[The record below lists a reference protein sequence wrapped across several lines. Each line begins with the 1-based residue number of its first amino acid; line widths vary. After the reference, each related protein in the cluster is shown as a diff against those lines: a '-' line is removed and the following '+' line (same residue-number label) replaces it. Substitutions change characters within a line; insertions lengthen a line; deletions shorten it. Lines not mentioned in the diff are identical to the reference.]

1 MSRMSTLASRL
12 ARRARA
18 AACMVRGTAAAV
30 LACASLC
37 ALACG
42 SASEQARFATV
53 ERGVL
58 VVDVDVSGTL
68 RAVDSLPIGPPAI
81 PGVWSYK
88 IAMMAPEGEPVA
100 QGQPILAFDTSELE
114 RRLESKQSERDS
126 AAEQL
131 EMKQSAAKVAEQDAR
146 LALAEAEAARHKA
159 ELKAEAPPD
168 LTAVVEL
175 EKARLDL
182 ELATAKVAY
191 LRRKGESRR
200 RSEQAELERW
210 RSQRDR
216 AEGRVTEMTAAVAQ
230 LSVTA
235 PRAGTVIYETSWQGE
250 KKKVG
255 DAAWRG
261 EQVLQVASLARMEAQ
276 GEVDEVDASRVA
288 VGQPVSLRLDA
299 QADVELRGSIREIS
313 RTVQRQSPDN
323 PLKVVRLEIALEARE
338 GAHLRPGMRFRGNV
352 EMARVEDVLLVPL
365 EAIVATPE
373 GPVAHR
379 RTAGGGIEPVRV
391 TLGRRNAE
399 QVEVTDGLAEGDELE
414 AAPHAPGTEAGR

>member
-1 MSRMSTLASRL
+1 MT
-12 ARRARA
+12 RRARA
-18 AACMVRGTAAAV
+18 LGVALAGLAGLVAAACSPAAGDERWVVAERGT
-30 LACASLC
+30 
-37 ALACG
+37 
-42 SASEQARFATV
+42 
-53 ERGVL
+53 L

-68 RAVDSLPIGPPAI
+68 RAVDSLPIGPPPI

-88 IAMMAPEGEPVA
+88 IAMMAPEGEEIA
-100 QGQPILAFDTSELE
+100 EGQPILGFDTSELD
-114 RRLESKQSERDS
+114 RRLEGKQSERDT

-131 EMKQSAAKVAEQDAR
+131 ALKRSTARVAEQDAR
-146 LALAEAEAARHKA
+146 LALAEAEAARTKA
-159 ELKAEAPPD
+159 ALKAEAPPE

-191 LRRKGESRR
+191 LRRKGQAAR
-200 RSEQAELERW
+200 RSVDAELERW

-216 AEGRVTEMTAAVAQ
+216 AEGRVAEITAAIGQ
-230 LSVTA
+230 LTVLA
-235 PRAGTVIYETSWQGE
+235 PRTGTVIYETSWQGE

-255 DAAWRG
+255 DGAWRG
-261 EQVLQVASLARMEAQ
+261 ETVLQVASLAQMEAA

-323 PLKVVRLEIALEARE
+323 PLKVVRLEIALEPRE
-338 GAHLRPGMRFRGNV
+338 GARLRPGMRFRGNV
-352 EMARVEDVLLVPL
+352 ETARVEGVLLVPL
-365 EAIVATPE
+365 EAIASTPD

-379 RTAGGGIEPVRV
+379 RTAAGTEPVPV

-399 QVEVTDGLAEGDELE
+399 QVEVVEGLAEGDELDAAPQVAKE
-414 AAPHAPGTEAGR
+414 AAP

>member
-1 MSRMSTLASRL
+1 MIRGARTAARL
-12 ARRARA
+12 AGA
-18 AACMVRGTAAAV
+18 ALVVLLGTVAPACSPGATD
-30 LACASLC
+30 
-37 ALACG
+37 
-42 SASEQARFATV
+42 ARFVTV

-68 RAVDSLPIGPPAI
+68 EAVDSVAIGPPAI

-88 IAMMAPEGEPVA
+88 IAMMAPEGEEVA
-100 QGQPILAFDTSELE
+100 QGQPMLAFDTSELD
-114 RRLESKQSERDS
+114 RRLEGKQSERDA

-131 EMKQSAAKVAEQDAR
+131 ELERSAARVAQQDAR
-146 LALAEAEAARHKA
+146 LALSEAEAAERKA
-159 ELKAEAPPD
+159 VLKAEAPPG

-182 ELATAKVAY
+182 ELATAKVAH
-191 LRRKGESRR
+191 LRRKGEAAR

-216 AEGRVTEMTAAVAQ
+216 ADGRVAEITAAIAQ
-230 LSVTA
+230 MTMPA
-235 PRAGTVIYETSWQGE
+235 PRAGTVIYETNWQGE

-261 EQVLQVASLARMEAQ
+261 ETVLRVASLAQMEAE

-323 PLKVVRLEIALEARE
+323 PLKVVRLKVALEPRE
-338 GAHLRPGMRFRGNV
+338 GARLRPGMRFRGNV
-352 EMARVEDVLLVPL
+352 ETARVEGALLVPL

-379 RTAGGGIEPVRV
+379 RTPTGSEPVRV

-399 QVEVTDGLAEGDELE
+399 QVEVTEGLAEGDEIDAAPLAAKGE
-414 AAPHAPGTEAGR
+414 AAP

>member
-1 MSRMSTLASRL
+1 M
-12 ARRARA
+12 
-18 AACMVRGTAAAV
+18 
-30 LACASLC
+30 
-37 ALACG
+37 
-42 SASEQARFATV
+42 
-53 ERGVL
+53 
-58 VVDVDVSGTL
+58 
-68 RAVDSLPIGPPAI
+68 PIGPPAI
-81 PGVWSYK
+81 PGVWTYK
-88 IAMMAPEGEPVA
+88 IAMMAPEGEEVA
-100 QGQPILAFDTSELE
+100 QGQPILMFDTTELQ
-114 RRLESKQSERDS
+114 RRLEGKQNERDS

-131 EMKQSAAKVAEQDAR
+131 EMKQSTAKVAEQDAK
-146 LALAEAEAARHKA
+146 LAIAEAEAARHKA

-168 LTAVVEL
+168 LTAVVEV
-175 EKARLDL
+175 EKAKLDL
-182 ELATAKVAY
+182 ELAVAKVAY

-200 RSEQAELERW
+200 QSERAELERW

-216 AEGRVTEMTAAVAQ
+216 AEGRVAEITAAIGQ
-230 LSVTA
+230 LTVTA

-261 EQVLQVASLARMEAQ
+261 EQVLQVASLAKMEAQ

-323 PLKVVRLEIALEARE
+323 PLKVVRLEIALEPRE
-338 GAHLRPGMRFRGNV
+338 GARLRPGMRFRGNV
-352 EMARVEDVLLVPL
+352 ETARAEDVLVVPL

-379 RTAGGGIEPVRV
+379 RTATGVEVVSV

-399 QVEVTDGLAEGDELE
+399 QVEVIDGLAEGDELE
-414 AAPHAPGTEAGR
+414 AAPHTPATEAGR

>member
-1 MSRMSTLASRL
+1 MIRV
-12 ARRARA
+12 A
-18 AACMVRGTAAAV
+18 AALLT
-30 LACASLC
+30 CASLC
-37 ALACG
+37 GLACG
-42 SASEQARFATV
+42 PAAADARFTTV

-68 RAVDSLPIGPPAI
+68 RAVDSVPISPPAI
-81 PGVWSYK
+81 PGVWTYK
-88 IAMMAPEGEPVA
+88 IAMMAPEGEPVE
-100 QGQPILAFDTSELE
+100 QGQPVLAFDTSELE
-114 RRLESKQSERDS
+114 RRLEGKQNERDS

-131 EMKQSAAKVAEQDAR
+131 EMKRSAAKVAEQDAK

-200 RSEQAELERW
+200 KSEQAELERW

-230 LSVTA
+230 LAVLA

-261 EQVLQVASLARMEAQ
+261 EQVLQVASLAQMEAQ
-276 GEVDEVDASRVA
+276 GEVDEVDASRVV

-338 GAHLRPGMRFRGNV
+338 GARLRPGMRFRGNV
-352 EMARVEDVLLVPL
+352 ETARVEDVLLVPL
-365 EAIVATPE
+365 EAIVTTPE

-391 TLGRRNAE
+391 TLGRRNTE
-399 QVEVTDGLAEGDELE
+399 HVEVTDGLAEGDELE
-414 AAPHAPGTEAGR
+414 ATPQAVAPEASR

>member
-1 MSRMSTLASRL
+1 MT
-12 ARRARA
+12 RRPA
-18 AACMVRGTAAAV
+18 AARLVGLVWASLGL
-30 LACASLC
+30 LACSSEA
-37 ALACG
+37 
-42 SASEQARFATV
+42 EQARWATV

-68 RAVDSLPIGPPAI
+68 RAVDSVPIGPPAI
-81 PGVWSYK
+81 PGVWNYK
-88 IAMMAPEGEPVA
+88 IAMMAPEGEEVA

-131 EMKQSAAKVAEQDAR
+131 ALKRSSAKVAEQDAR
-146 LALAEAEAARHKA
+146 LAEAEAEAARHKA

-230 LSVTA
+230 LAVTA

-261 EQVLQVASLARMEAQ
+261 EQVLQVASLAEMEAQ

-338 GAHLRPGMRFRGNV
+338 GARLRPGMRFRGNV
-352 EMARVEDVLLVPL
+352 ETARVEDVLLVPL
-365 EAIVATPE
+365 EAIVATLE

-414 AAPHAPGTEAGR
+414 AAPHAAGTEAAR

>member
-1 MSRMSTLASRL
+1 MLAAATRL
-12 ARRARA
+12 ARPPAGARRLVA
-18 AACMVRGTAAAV
+18 AA
-30 LACASLC
+30 L
-37 ALACG
+37 ALAALGLPACSPG
-42 SASEQARFATV
+42 AAEAQWVAV
-53 ERGVL
+53 ERGTL
-58 VVDVDVSGTL
+58 VIDVDVSGTL
-68 RAVDSLPIGPPAI
+68 KAVDSVAIGPPAI
-81 PGVWSYK
+81 PGVWTYK
-88 IAMMAPEGEPVA
+88 IAMMAPEGEEIA
-100 QGQPILAFDTSELE
+100 QGQPLLAFDTSELE

-131 EMKQSAAKVAEQDAR
+131 AMKRSAADVAGQDAR
-146 LALAEAEAARHKA
+146 LAQAEAEAARRKA

-168 LTAVVEL
+168 LTAVIEL

-182 ELATAKVAY
+182 ELATSKVAY
-191 LRRKGESRR
+191 LGRKGESRR
-200 RSEQAELERW
+200 RSEAAELERW

-216 AEGRVTEMTAAVAQ
+216 AEERVAEITAAIAQ
-230 LSVTA
+230 LTVTA

-261 EQVLQVASLARMEAQ
+261 EQVLQVASLAQMEAQ

-288 VGQPVSLRLDA
+288 VGQPVSLRLDS

-323 PLKVVRLEIALEARE
+323 PLKVVRLEIALEPRE
-338 GAHLRPGMRFRGNV
+338 GARLRPGMRFRGNV
-352 EMARVEDVLLVPL
+352 ETSRVEDVLLVPL
-365 EAIVATPE
+365 EAITATPD

-379 RTAGGGIEPVRV
+379 RTAAGGTEPVPV

-399 QVEVTDGLAEGDELE
+399 QVEVTDGLAEGDELD
-414 AAPHAPGTEAGR
+414 AAPRAPGTEAKR

>member
-1 MSRMSTLASRL
+1 
-12 ARRARA
+12 
-18 AACMVRGTAAAV
+18 
-30 LACASLC
+30 
-37 ALACG
+37 
-42 SASEQARFATV
+42 V
-53 ERGVL
+53 ERGTL
-58 VVDVDVSGTL
+58 VIDVDVSGTL
-68 RAVDSLPIGPPAI
+68 KAVDSVAIGPPAI
-81 PGVWSYK
+81 PGVWTYK
-88 IAMMAPEGEPVA
+88 IAMMAPEGEEIA
-100 QGQPILAFDTSELE
+100 QGQPLLAFDTSELE

-131 EMKQSAAKVAEQDAR
+131 AMKRSAADVAGQDAR
-146 LALAEAEAARHKA
+146 LAQAEAEAARRKA

-168 LTAVVEL
+168 LTAVIEL

-182 ELATAKVAY
+182 ELAINKVAY
-191 LRRKGESRR
+191 LGRKGESRR
-200 RSEQAELERW
+200 RSEAAELERW

-216 AEGRVTEMTAAVAQ
+216 AEERVAEITAAIAQ
-230 LSVTA
+230 LTVTA

-261 EQVLQVASLARMEAQ
+261 EQVLQVASLAQMEAQ

-288 VGQPVSLRLDA
+288 VGQPVSLRLDS

-323 PLKVVRLEIALEARE
+323 PLKVVRLEIALEPRE
-338 GAHLRPGMRFRGNV
+338 GARLRPGMRFRGNV
-352 EMARVEDVLLVPL
+352 ETSRVEDVLLVPL
-365 EAIVATPE
+365 EAIVATPD

-379 RTAGGGIEPVRV
+379 RTAAGGTEPVPV

-399 QVEVTDGLAEGDELE
+399 KVEVTDGLAEGDELD
-414 AAPHAPGTEAGR
+414 AAPRALGTEGKR

>member
-1 MSRMSTLASRL
+1 MRRAITAAL
-12 ARRARA
+12 ARFVLLA
-18 AACMVRGTAAAV
+18 ASPG
-30 LACASLC
+30 
-37 ALACG
+37 ALAC
-42 SASEQARFATV
+42 SSTAEEAQWVTV

-68 RAVDSLPIGPPAI
+68 RAVDSMPIGPPSI
-81 PGVWSYK
+81 PGVWTYK
-88 IAMMAPEGEPVA
+88 IAMMGPEGEEVA

-131 EMKQSAAKVAEQDAR
+131 EMKRSAAKVSEQDAK

-159 ELKAEAPPD
+159 ELKAEAPPE
-168 LTAVVEL
+168 LTAVIEV

-230 LSVTA
+230 LIVTA
-235 PRAGTVIYETSWQGE
+235 PRAGTLIYETSWQGE

-261 EQVLQVASLARMEAQ
+261 EQVLQVASLAQMEAQ

-323 PLKVVRLEIALEARE
+323 PLKVVRLEIALEPRE
-338 GAHLRPGMRFRGNV
+338 GARLRPGMRFRGNV
-352 EMARVEDVLLVPL
+352 ETARIEGALLVPL
-365 EAIVATPE
+365 EAIVVTPE
-373 GPVAHR
+373 GPVVHR
-379 RTAGGGIEPVRV
+379 RTSGGLEPVRV

>member
-1 MSRMSTLASRL
+1 MTGAVTK
-12 ARRARA
+12 ARRWLA
-18 AACMVRGTAAAV
+18 ALLLAASPGV
-30 LACASLC
+30 LACS
-37 ALACG
+37 
-42 SASEQARFATV
+42 SAAEDAQWVAV

-68 RAVDSLPIGPPAI
+68 RAVDSMPIGPPAI
-81 PGVWSYK
+81 PGVWTYK
-88 IAMMAPEGEPVA
+88 IAMMAPEGEELA

-131 EMKQSAAKVAEQDAR
+131 EMKRSAARVAEQDAR

-200 RSEQAELERW
+200 KSEQAELARW

-216 AEGRVTEMTAAVAQ
+216 AEGRVAEITTAITQ
-230 LSVTA
+230 LTVLA

-261 EQVLQVASLARMEAQ
+261 EQVLQVASLAQMEAQ

-313 RTVQRQSPDN
+313 STVQRQSPDN
-323 PLKVVRLEIALEARE
+323 PLKVVRLEIALDPRE
-338 GAHLRPGMRFRGNV
+338 GARLRPGMRFRGNV
-352 EMARVEDVLLVPL
+352 ETARIEGALLVPL
-365 EAIVATPE
+365 EAIVVTPE
-373 GPVAHR
+373 GPVVHR
-379 RTAGGGIEPVRV
+379 RTALGGVGSDGVEPVQV

-399 QVEVTDGLAEGDELE
+399 QVEVTEGLAEGDEIA
-414 AAPHAPGTEAGR
+414 AAPQAPTPEAKR

>member
-1 MSRMSTLASRL
+1 VRRLASR
-12 ARRARA
+12 A
-18 AACMVRGTAAAV
+18 ALV
-30 LACASLC
+30 LVGLWVP
-37 ALACG
+37 ACG
-42 SASEQARFATV
+42 SVVDEARWSTV

-81 PGVWSYK
+81 PGVWTYK
-88 IAMMAPEGEPVA
+88 IAMMAPEGEAVA
-100 QGQPILAFDTSELE
+100 EGQPILAFDTSELD

-126 AAEQL
+126 AAEQV
-131 EMKQSAAKVAEQDAR
+131 EMKRSAAKVAEQDAR

-159 ELKAEAPPD
+159 ELKAEAPPG

-191 LRRKGESRR
+191 LRRKGDSRR

-216 AEGRVTEMTAAVAQ
+216 AEGRVAEITAAIAQ
-230 LSVTA
+230 LTVPA

-261 EQVLQVASLARMEAQ
+261 EQVLQVASLAQMEAQ

-288 VGQPVSLRLDA
+288 VGQAVSLRLDA
-299 QADVELRGSIREIS
+299 QADVELRGSIRELS

-323 PLKVVRLEIALEARE
+323 PLKVVKLMIALEPRE
-338 GAHLRPGMRFRGNV
+338 GARLRPGMRFRGNV
-352 EMARVEDVLLVPL
+352 ETARIEDALLVPL

-379 RTAGGGIEPVRV
+379 RTPSGVEPVHV
-391 TLGRRNAE
+391 SLGRRNAE
-399 QVEVTDGLAEGDELE
+399 HVEVTEGLAEGDEIE
-414 AAPHAPGTEAGR
+414 AAPQAPGTEAGR

>member
-1 MSRMSTLASRL
+1 MKRATMLACLL
-12 ARRARA
+12 AALVTT
-18 AACMVRGTAAAV
+18 AACSSEAAEAEWV
-30 LACASLC
+30 A
-37 ALACG
+37 
-42 SASEQARFATV
+42 V

-68 RAVDSLPIGPPAI
+68 RAVDSVPIGPPAI

-88 IAMMAPEGEPVA
+88 IAMMAPEGEEVA
-100 QGQPILAFDTSELE
+100 EGQPLLAFDTSELE
-114 RRLESKQSERDS
+114 RRLEAKQSERDT

-131 EMKQSAAKVAEQDAR
+131 ALKRQAAKVAEQDAR

-191 LRRKGESRR
+191 LRRKGEARQ

-216 AEGRVTEMTAAVAQ
+216 AEGRVTDMTAAIAQ
-230 LSVTA
+230 LTVPA

-261 EQVLQVASLARMEAQ
+261 EKVLQVASLAQMEAE

-313 RTVQRQSPDN
+313 RTVQRQSPEN
-323 PLKVVRLEIALEARE
+323 PLKVVRLEIALEPRE
-338 GAHLRPGMRFRGNV
+338 GARLRPGMRFRGNV
-352 EMARVEDVLLVPL
+352 ETARVEDVLLVPL

-379 RTAGGGIEPVRV
+379 RTASGTEPVRV

-399 QVEVTDGLAEGDELE
+399 QVEVTDGLSEGDELA
-414 AAPHAPGTEAGR
+414 AAPQAGTEVGR

>member
-1 MSRMSTLASRL
+1 MRRAITAAL
-12 ARRARA
+12 ARFVLLLA
-18 AACMVRGTAAAV
+18 A
-30 LACASLC
+30 SPC
-37 ALACG
+37 ALACS
-42 SASEQARFATV
+42 SAAEEAQWVAV

-68 RAVDSLPIGPPAI
+68 RAVDSMPIGPPSI
-81 PGVWSYK
+81 PGVWTYK
-88 IAMMAPEGEPVA
+88 IAMMGPEGEAVA

-131 EMKQSAAKVAEQDAR
+131 EMKRSAAKVAEQDAK

-216 AEGRVTEMTAAVAQ
+216 AEERVTEMTAAVAQ
-230 LSVTA
+230 LTVTA

-261 EQVLQVASLARMEAQ
+261 EQVLQVASLAQMEAQ

-323 PLKVVRLEIALEARE
+323 PLKVVRLEIALEPRE
-338 GAHLRPGMRFRGNV
+338 GARLRPGMRFRGNV
-352 EMARVEDVLLVPL
+352 ETARIEGALLVPL
-365 EAIVATPE
+365 EAIVVTPE
-373 GPVAHR
+373 GPVVHR
-379 RTAGGGIEPVRV
+379 RTTGGVEPVRV

>member
-1 MSRMSTLASRL
+1 MRRAITAAL
-12 ARRARA
+12 ARG
-18 AACMVRGTAAAV
+18 VLLAV
-30 LACASLC
+30 SLG
-37 ALACG
+37 ALAC
-42 SASEQARFATV
+42 SSTAEDAQWVTV

-68 RAVDSLPIGPPAI
+68 RAVDSMPIGPPSI
-81 PGVWSYK
+81 PGVWTYK
-88 IAMMAPEGEPVA
+88 IAMMGPEGEEVA

-131 EMKQSAAKVAEQDAR
+131 EMKRSAAKVSEQDAK

-168 LTAVVEL
+168 LTAVIEL

-182 ELATAKVAY
+182 ELATTKVAY

-216 AEGRVTEMTAAVAQ
+216 AEERVTEMTAAVAQ
-230 LSVTA
+230 LTVTA
-235 PRAGTVIYETSWQGE
+235 PRAGTLIYETSWQGE

-261 EQVLQVASLARMEAQ
+261 EQVLQVASLAQMEAQ

-323 PLKVVRLEIALEARE
+323 PLKVVRLEIALEPRE
-338 GAHLRPGMRFRGNV
+338 GARLRPGMRFRGNV
-352 EMARVEDVLLVPL
+352 ETARIEGALLVPL
-365 EAIVATPE
+365 EAIVVTPE
-373 GPVAHR
+373 GPVVHR
-379 RTAGGGIEPVRV
+379 RTRGGLEPVRV
-391 TLGRRNAE
+391 TLGRRSTE
-399 QVEVTDGLAEGDELE
+399 QVEVTGGLAEGDELE
-414 AAPHAPGTEAGR
+414 ATPHAPGTEAGR

>member
-1 MSRMSTLASRL
+1 MSRLRL
-12 ARRARA
+12 AVA
-18 AACMVRGTAAAV
+18 AW
-30 LACASLC
+30 ACASLG
-37 ALACG
+37 ALACD
-42 SASEQARFATV
+42 SKAEQARVATV

-81 PGVWSYK
+81 PGVWNYK
-88 IAMMAPEGEPVA
+88 IAMMAPEGEPVE

-131 EMKQSAAKVAEQDAR
+131 EMKRSAAKVAEQDAK

-168 LTAVVEL
+168 LTAVIEL

-182 ELATAKVAY
+182 ELAIAKVAY

-230 LSVTA
+230 LSMTA

-261 EQVLQVASLARMEAQ
+261 EQVLQVASLAQMEAQ

-313 RTVQRQSPDN
+313 RTVQRQSPEN

-338 GAHLRPGMRFRGNV
+338 GARLRPGMRFRGNV
-352 EMARVEDVLLVPL
+352 ETARVEGVLLVPL

-379 RTAGGGIEPVRV
+379 RTVGGSIEVVPV

-414 AAPHAPGTEAGR
+414 AAPQAPKTEAAP

>member
-1 MSRMSTLASRL
+1 MRL
-12 ARRARA
+12 AA
-18 AACMVRGTAAAV
+18 AALALLALVPAACSPEA
-30 LACASLC
+30 AP
-37 ALACG
+37 
-42 SASEQARFATV
+42 ARWVAV
-53 ERGVL
+53 ERGTL

-68 RAVDSLPIGPPAI
+68 KAVDSVAIGPPAI
-81 PGVWSYK
+81 PGVWTYK
-88 IAMMAPEGEPVA
+88 IAMMAPEGEEIA
-100 QGQPILAFDTSELE
+100 EGQPIMMFDTSELA
-114 RRLESKQSERDS
+114 RRLEGKQSERDS

-131 EMKQSAAKVAEQDAR
+131 AMKRSAAKVAEEDAR

-191 LRRKGESRR
+191 LRRKGEARR

-216 AEGRVTEMTAAVAQ
+216 AEERVNEITAAIAQ
-230 LSVTA
+230 LTVPA

-261 EQVLQVASLARMEAQ
+261 EQVLQVASLAQMEAQ

-323 PLKVVRLEIALEARE
+323 PLKVVRLEIALEPRE
-338 GAHLRPGMRFRGNV
+338 GARLRPGMRFRGNV
-352 EMARVEDVLLVPL
+352 ETRRIDDVLLVPL
-365 EAIVATPE
+365 EAIVATPG

-379 RTAGGGIEPVRV
+379 RTAGGGTEPVPV
-391 TLGRRNAE
+391 MLGRRNAE
-399 QVEVTDGLAEGDELE
+399 QVEVTDGLVEGDELD
-414 AAPHAPGTEAGR
+414 AAPGAAGTEAAR

>member
-1 MSRMSTLASRL
+1 MGL
-12 ARRARA
+12 A
-18 AACMVRGTAAAV
+18 AA
-30 LACASLC
+30 
-37 ALACG
+37 ALALAALVLPACSPG
-42 SASEQARFATV
+42 AAEARWAAV
-53 ERGVL
+53 ERGTL
-58 VVDVDVSGTL
+58 VIDVDVSGTL
-68 RAVDSLPIGPPAI
+68 KAVDSVAIGPPAI
-81 PGVWSYK
+81 PGVWTYK
-88 IAMMAPEGEPVA
+88 IAMMAPEGEEIA
-100 QGQPILAFDTSELE
+100 EGQPLLAFDTSELAQ
-114 RRLESKQSERDS
+114 RLEGKQSERDS

-131 EMKQSAAKVAEQDAR
+131 AMKRSAADVAGQDAR

-175 EKARLDL
+175 EKAKLDL

-191 LRRKGESRR
+191 LKRKGESRR

-216 AEGRVTEMTAAVAQ
+216 AEERVAEITAAIAQ
-230 LSVTA
+230 LTVTA

-261 EQVLQVASLARMEAQ
+261 EQVLQVASLAQMEAQ

-323 PLKVVRLEIALEARE
+323 PLKVVRLEIALEPRE
-338 GAHLRPGMRFRGNV
+338 GARLRPGMRFRGNV
-352 EMARVEDVLLVPL
+352 ETARVEDVLLVPL
-365 EAIVATPE
+365 EAIVATPD

-379 RTAGGGIEPVRV
+379 RTAAGGTEPVPV

-399 QVEVTDGLAEGDELE
+399 QVEVTDGLAEGDELD
-414 AAPHAPGTEAGR
+414 AAPRAPGTEAKR

>member
-1 MSRMSTLASRL
+1 MSRVALLVLGLLAS
-12 ARRARA
+12 
-18 AACMVRGTAAAV
+18 
-30 LACASLC
+30 
-37 ALACG
+37 ACG
-42 SASEQARFATV
+42 SAAHDVRWVAV

-68 RAVDSLPIGPPAI
+68 RAVDSIPIGPPAI

-88 IAMMAPEGEPVA
+88 IAMMAPEGEEVA
-100 QGQPILAFDTSELE
+100 EGQPILAFDTSELD
-114 RRLESKQSERDS
+114 RRLEGKQSERDS

-131 EMKQSAAKVAEQDAR
+131 ELKRSAARVAQEDAR
-146 LALAEAEAARHKA
+146 LALAEAEAAQHKA
-159 ELKAEAPPD
+159 ALKAEAPPEV
-168 LTAVVEL
+168 TAVLEL

-191 LRRKGESRR
+191 LQRKGQSAR

-216 AEGRVTEMTAAVAQ
+216 AEGRVAEITTAVAQ
-230 LSVTA
+230 LTITS
-235 PRAGTVIYETSWQGE
+235 PRAGTVIYETNWQGE

-255 DAAWRG
+255 DGTWRG
-261 EQVLQVASLARMEAQ
+261 ETLLQVASLAQMEAE

-323 PLKVVRLEIALEARE
+323 PLKVVRLKLALEARE
-338 GAHLRPGMRFRGNV
+338 GARLRPGMRFRGNV
-352 EMARVEDVLLVPL
+352 ETARIEGALLVPL
-365 EAIVATPE
+365 EAIVATPA

-379 RTAGGGIEPVRV
+379 RTAAGSEPVPV

-399 QVEVTDGLAEGDELE
+399 QVEVTEGLAEGDEID
-414 AAPHAPGTEAGR
+414 AAPRAAGVEATP